1 MQGDFQN
8 TPGNFKEQN
17 INKKDSL
24 SKEIA
29 DLTKKSENLKL
40 FVREL
45 EDKKKYIESYLD
57 KMVSEKV
64 SEAEVNIRAD
74 KEDILQRLVK
84 LDQVQNESDLTLKRI
99 KQSIEDN
106 EAIAQSNKD
115 LLGKIGVERDN
126 AVKNFKANK
135 DELSKITLENN
146 KTSELLEQR
155 KASLDAYQVR
165 LNKVDAELIKRESEV
180 MKREN
185 DNLIKGAELD
195 FTETE
200 LDEKIKQYTKIRN
213 GSRITEAN
221 AKAALSE
228 VSKEFLRITELKAKA
243 LSIIV
248 KQETLLDDIKAKENN
263 NIVRTLELE
272 EWEKSL
278 KKQEKD
284 IDLKIERL
292 KKLRKNGV

>member
-185 DNLIKGAELD
+185 DNLIKGADLD